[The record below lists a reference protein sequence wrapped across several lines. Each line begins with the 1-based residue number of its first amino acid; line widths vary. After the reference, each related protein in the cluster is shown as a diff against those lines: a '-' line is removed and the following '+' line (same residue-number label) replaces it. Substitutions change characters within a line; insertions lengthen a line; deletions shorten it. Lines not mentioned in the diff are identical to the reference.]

1 MKIDLAGKVALVTA
15 STAGIGFAIAKG
27 LAESG
32 AEVILNGRSEQSV
45 NAAIARLQNEVPG
58 AKARPA
64 IADLSDAD
72 GAAQLLRAVT
82 GVDILV
88 NNAGIYGPQDFY
100 ATDDATWDNYWQ
112 TNVMSGV
119 RLSRGLL
126 PAMVSKGWGR
136 VVFISSESARNIPA
150 DMIHYGVTKTAQ
162 LSLARGLAKYVAGS
176 GVTVNSVLP
185 GPTISDGFAEMLKDE
200 VAKTGQSL
208 GELAKAFVMTHRPSS
223 VIQRAASVAEVA
235 NMVVY
240 VCSPQ
245 ASATSGA
252 ALRCASMAAWW
263 MIFSESP
270 LCRGAPSPAAFPGAK
285 KRKMLKNSRKVAQ
298 SEQEHV
304 FPELMI
310 FVLSISCGVNVSVT
324 KLAFLFRRG
333 GRGRPR
339 GTLPVGGYS
348 GVWQRHPGGVAH
360 RSGPGERAGRYRAG
374 SSAAGAEICPL
385 AL

>member
-32 AEVILNGRSEQSV
+32 AEITINGRSEQSV
-45 NAAIARLQNEVPG
+45 NAAIARLQNEVSG

-162 LSLARGLAKYVAGS
+162 LSLAL
-176 GVTVNSVLP
+176 
-185 GPTISDGFAEMLKDE
+185 E
-200 VAKTGQSL
+200 
-208 GELAKAFVMTHRPSS
+208 ELAKAFVMTHRPSS
-223 VIQRAASVAEVA
+223 VIQRAASVEEVA

-252 ALRCASMAAWW
+252 ALR
-263 MIFSESP
+263 
-270 LCRGAPSPAAFPGAK
+270 
-285 KRKMLKNSRKVAQ
+285 VD
-298 SEQEHV
+298 
-304 FPELMI
+304 
-310 FVLSISCGVNVSVT
+310 
-324 KLAFLFRRG
+324 
-333 GRGRPR
+333 
-339 GTLPVGGYS
+339 
-348 GVWQRHPGGVAH
+348 GGVVDD
-360 RSGPGERAGRYRAG
+360 
-374 SSAAGAEICPL
+374 IL
-385 AL
+385 